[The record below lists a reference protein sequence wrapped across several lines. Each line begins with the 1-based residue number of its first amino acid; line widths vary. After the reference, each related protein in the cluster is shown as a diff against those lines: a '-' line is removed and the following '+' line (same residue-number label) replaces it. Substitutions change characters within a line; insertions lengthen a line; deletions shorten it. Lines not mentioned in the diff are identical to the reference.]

1 MTHCICTVYRLET
14 VDGYYLGQ
22 VQWILDTAVST
33 LIVEYKFNW
42 LTGILNLS
50 LNFHLHVEYSQLPFT
65 PSPPPP
71 PPPPALPSYPPYTHP
86 KRNCWE
92 REHTILSLVRIPRMS
107 GYFGTVQMCAVK
119 QGLAHCM
126 HFH

>member
-1 MTHCICTVYRLET
+1 MLLVDTAARWYSCSFDTAYDYKMTHCICTVYRLET

-50 LNFHLHVEYSQLPFT
+50 LNFHLNVEYSQLPFT
-65 PSPPPP
+65 PPPPP
-71 PPPPALPSYPPYTHP
+71 HTHTLFPAIHLT
-86 KRNCWE
+86 
-92 REHTILSLVRIPRMS
+92 RIPREIAGNKS
-107 GYFGTVQMCAVK
+107 TPYF
-119 QGLAHCM
+119 L
-126 HFH
+126 